1 MTEELNL
8 KELFANFVNFI
19 ARNNKL
25 IFSIVLAGVIAVVI
39 FQKLKRVWKK
49 F

>member
-19 ARNNKL
+19 SRSKRL
-25 IFSIVLAGVIAVVI
+25 IFFIVLIGIITVVL
-39 FQKLKRVWKK
+39 FQKFKTPY